1 MESSQSSLVLDGQ
14 EEKRSAVQQGPQEEA
29 LVESSCPEPGSG
41 SALTIDRSVDSDL
54 LEKIVGSDTTEI
66 TEVSVETEGLYHCEK
81 CRQNFPDSNLFSS
94 HPCLLSPSSPMTEP
108 STAVAC
114 VEKTQS
120 GCYMCPLCVEAFPLP
135 SALKQHFRTH
145 RDEPSGPVS
154 CSEPGCGFSTLD
166 RQQYQKHLRS
176 IHSLQLVSCAFR
188 SCRLAFCSLREME
201 AHRRNHFPFHC
212 TCCSFVTANAKQLS
226 DHCRGHQRSGPA
238 QREEKPDDSKALP
251 VQESEVEPNK
261 AVQDEGSLSVPE
273 NGRRHPAVRIPSLKT
288 VESQDEEE
296 EEEGAEQSRN
306 KAAIEEEEEQD
317 EEVAPNVD
325 SADVHLKAHIAKGME
340 HLYRTH
346 ICPECRRCFKKR
358 THLLEHLHLH
368 FPDPSL
374 QCPTCQHYFTS
385 KSKLRI
391 HLLRE
396 AGEKLHQCQMCE
408 YSAVERNSL
417 RRHLASVH
425 GEELEDSFYSDV
437 YPCPTCKKTFRLSQA
452 LKAHMKSHH
461 TTSDVQPLLCFQ
473 EGCSFKSMDKKEFQ
487 KHAKDSHGVK
497 AVECRHHACSAFFGT
512 KEDMEAHHRTHL
524 AFHCP
529 QCDFSCSNKNTYQ
542 RHKRQ
547 GHPGTEQL
555 HCNFCP
561 FTSFNPVEFDEH
573 VSRLHANEKIHHCPQ
588 CSFVTAH
595 KRVLGRHM
603 LLHTG
608 EKPHK
613 CKLCD
618 FRCRDETYLSKHM
631 LTHSDDKNYMCS
643 ECGYVTKWKHYLNVH
658 MRKHAGDLRY
668 QCNQCSYRC
677 HRADQ
682 LSSHKLRHQEKSLIC
697 EVCAF
702 ACKRKYELRKHM
714 RVKHSQG
721 GDYQLPVFQCKYCSY
736 NTHYR
741 QALFNHENCKHTRHR
756 EFRCALCSYCTFS
769 STSLFLHKRKV
780 HGYVPGDKEWLENYA
795 KREREITVSD
805 LPQGCCE
812 NQAVLPDKVNSTAE
826 GHVTPDGPGSIQLD
840 SHVSVVD
847 AAVANTEDILEGS
860 CVFANTNEST
870 SEALDKCS
878 QGTPS
883 KTGTGQLCIEGCIS
897 ENHVSCNGSQT
908 GAVTQEMS
916 IVEISE
922 SQKTSVDQEEC
933 CTLVLTHI
941 SNISSSDMCL
951 PSETEHVGN
960 GTLEGPLTDPKLL
973 SNQGIGAPLV
983 NRLREAEEEDM
994 VMADCEEQSD
1004 PEESEVPPKEIGGV
1018 REGLDTLEQGR
1029 THAMD
1034 VANQEILK
1042 CTISDEREEAGL
1054 SSQSRGPDKLELT
1067 HSESVLKALRKQD
1080 KDQAEALV
1088 LEGRVQ
1094 MLVVQTKAIVFR
1106 CDQCSYVTRK
1116 QTSLSQH
1123 CRSSCR
1129 ARKAVLL
1136 CGDCGVVFK
1145 QQRGL
1150 DTHRLRKCPAILK
1163 RNRFLRKTNAGPVVA
1178 EKSGEPAESHEVEHL
1193 RVKTSGMNQ
1202 SESGLSAPCSPPS
1215 SEKASQSNDMQSKL
1229 NSSEKEP
1236 SCSSEAHMAIISG
1249 HVDRTVEER
1258 LSTEDSAQSLSKEGE
1273 NIPLSIAME
1282 TDSVLPSLTSS
1293 NDTEVSESYE
1303 QVGGKFKCKSCGFTC
1318 CRLSTI
1324 DRHCTMC
1331 SNRKSKKRTLCRPK
1345 RQKTLK
1351 RVKEVEVEDAND
1363 KDFEGEEEEE
1373 VETMENIKKS
1383 KTGHRF
1389 SCPTCPFVC
1398 HQKRALDSHCKRG
1411 CLKPNEIQCQLCS
1424 FVAKSKEALN
1434 RHGVIHGKKSLSAAV
1449 EGKRPRLQCEL
1460 CSFTCK
1466 QSRCLNQHVALKHK
1480 GVKPHSCRFCEF
1492 STTRR
1497 YRLEAHESLHT
1508 GVGRLSCELCS
1519 QTFGTRSKL
1528 RLHRQRV
1535 HDKRPTH
1542 FCSFCDYS
1550 GYSLNDVNRHNLSC
1564 HTGELSHAC
1573 THCKALF
1580 SSETAL
1586 KQHCHRQHQDPTSLA
1601 CPQCNFTCHSQ
1612 ATLKGH
1618 LLRKHPQLECPTCQV
1633 VFQSRESLDDHRK
1646 THFTQRC
1653 PLCPFAARERQPLA
1667 QHLLDEHEDG
1677 APEEKPLKCAACG
1690 FSCRHQLV
1698 FEQHVRSHGGTRLY
1712 KCTDCQYSTRN
1723 RQKITW
1729 HIRIHTGE
1737 KPYHCEQCSYA
1748 CADPSRLKYHMR
1760 THQEER
1766 KYLCPECGYKCKWV
1780 NQLKYHMTKHT
1791 GDKPYK
1797 CEECDYCTNR
1807 ADALR
1812 IHRETRHREVRS
1824 FICEKCGKGFKT
1836 RFLLKTHQKKHSEE
1850 RPYVCRLCRR
1860 AFRWPAG
1867 LRHHYLTHT
1876 KQHPFHCLHCSYRAK
1891 QKFQVVKHL
1900 QRHHPEQPLEQSIGK
1915 DPGPHAVS
1923 LQQARLEVLEE
1934 GPGGGDLVQE
1944 AEELQQETGE
1954 QEQGDAGR

>member
-1 MESSQSSLVLDGQ
+1 MESSRSLFLCGQ
-14 EEKRSAVQQGPQEEA
+14 EEEHNPLQCPPKACLLEPAGTALGNSSVQNIDCAIDTA
-29 LVESSCPEPGSG
+29 L
-41 SALTIDRSVDSDL
+41 L
-54 LEKIVGSDTTEI
+54 LEKSGSTTTTEI

-81 CRQNFPDSNLFSS
+81 CTQNFPDSNLFSS
-94 HPCLLSPSSPMTEP
+94 HPCLVPICSRIAEP
-108 STAVAC
+108 LTT
-114 VEKTQS
+114 VEWAETTQS
-120 GCYMCPLCVEAFPLP
+120 ETFKCPQCGEAFPRP
-135 SALKQHFRTH
+135 SALKKHYRAH
-145 RDEPSGPVS
+145 RDEPSKPVS
-154 CSEPGCGFSTLD
+154 CSEPGCGFAAQD

-176 IHSLQLVSCAFR
+176 VHSLQLVPCAFR
-188 SCRLAFCSLREME
+188 SCRLAFCTLEEME
-201 AHRRNHFPFHC
+201 AHRRGHFPFHC
-212 TCCSFVTANAKQLS
+212 TRCDFVTTNAKQLGEHSRGHKPSNPAVEEEKS
-226 DHCRGHQRSGPA
+226 DHT
-238 QREEKPDDSKALP
+238 EALP
-251 VQESEVEPNK
+251 VQEMEADPSEAGQDVPEKSTRSLDKITSSNEGEAEKEVEGEGQQSQNK
-261 AVQDEGSLSVPE
+261 GAAEKEKEPGDMTVPTTDSKDRHFKVQRHTGSLIGFRE
-273 NGRRHPAVRIPSLKT
+273 NWLWCECVFLFPAMDWYPTSRLNPSLHFWRKWRHTDATTSPSTAHTEIVKT
-288 VESQDEEE
+288 GSCSP
-296 EEEGAEQSRN
+296 ANLR
-306 KAAIEEEEEQD
+306 
-317 EEVAPNVD
+317 
-325 SADVHLKAHIAKGME
+325 HIAKGME

-374 QCPTCQHYFTS
+374 QCPNCQHYFTS

-391 HLLRE
+391 HMQRE
-396 AGEKLHQCQMCE
+396 AGEKLHRCHLCV

-425 GEELEDSFYSDV
+425 GEEVEDNFYSDV
-437 YPCPTCKKTFRLSQA
+437 YPCPTCGKTFRLSQA

-461 TTSDVQPLLCFQ
+461 TSSEVQALVCFK
-473 EGCSFKSMDKKEFQ
+473 EGCLFKSVDKKEFQ
-487 KHAKDSHGVK
+487 RHAKDTHGVK

-512 KEDMEAHHRTHL
+512 KEDMEAHCRTHL

-529 QCDFSCSNKNTYQ
+529 QCDFSCSNKSNFQ

-547 GHPGTEQL
+547 GHPGTEEL
-555 HCNFCP
+555 RCNFCP
-561 FTSFNPVEFDEH
+561 FTSFNPVEFGEH
-573 VSRLHANEKIHHCPQ
+573 VSRLHANEKIHHCSQ

-714 RVKHSQG
+714 RIKHSQE
-721 GDYQLPVFQCKYCSY
+721 GDYQLPLFQCKYCSY
-736 NTHYR
+736 HTHYR

-795 KREREITVSD
+795 QREKENNTADVQQNGCEKQTISPDPVLNERNIVTPEVPASIERDSNHQMGRYMHASQEKSPNVTQNDCQEVSITD
-805 LPQGCCE
+805 ICE
-812 NQAVLPDKVNSTAE
+812 NQRV
-826 GHVTPDGPGSIQLD
+826 I
-840 SHVSVVD
+840 VD
-847 AAVANTEDILEGS
+847 E
-860 CVFANTNEST
+860 
-870 SEALDKCS
+870 
-878 QGTPS
+878 
-883 KTGTGQLCIEGCIS
+883 
-897 ENHVSCNGSQT
+897 
-908 GAVTQEMS
+908 
-916 IVEISE
+916 
-922 SQKTSVDQEEC
+922 EEC

-941 SNISSSDMCL
+941 SKK
-951 PSETEHVGN
+951 
-960 GTLEGPLTDPKLL
+960 TLVDPKL
-973 SNQGIGAPLV
+973 SSIEGIRAPLC
-983 NRLREAEEEDM
+983 NRLNEAEEDM
-994 VMADCEEQSD
+994 VLADCEDQSD
-1004 PEESEVPPKEIGGV
+1004 TEESDVPPKELTGLRESERKEKGG
-1018 REGLDTLEQGR
+1018 L
-1029 THAMD
+1029 
-1034 VANQEILK
+1034 
-1042 CTISDEREEAGL
+1042 L
-1054 SSQSRGPDKLELT
+1054 SEPKDRAKLEVSQ
-1067 HSESVLKALRKQD
+1067 SESVLKALRKQD

-1094 MLVVQTKAIVFR
+1094 MLVVQTKASVFR
-1106 CDQCSYVTRK
+1106 CDRCSYVTCK
-1116 QTSLSQH
+1116 QTSLNQH

-1129 ARKAVLL
+1129 SRKAVLK
-1136 CGDCGVVFK
+1136 CRDCGVVFK

-1150 DTHRLRKCPAILK
+1150 NTHRLRKCPVILK
-1163 RNRFLRKTNAGPVVA
+1163 RNSRFLHPRRTGQLVA
-1178 EKSGEPAESHEVEHL
+1178 KKSEEGNLAKGQGIEDSSKALPSEGES
-1193 RVKTSGMNQ
+1193 
-1202 SESGLSAPCSPPS
+1202 
-1215 SEKASQSNDMQSKL
+1215 
-1229 NSSEKEP
+1229 
-1236 SCSSEAHMAIISG
+1236 IS
-1249 HVDRTVEER
+1249 V
-1258 LSTEDSAQSLSKEGE
+1258 STEKQDSALTFLSLPQE
-1273 NIPLSIAME
+1273 I
-1282 TDSVLPSLTSS
+1282 
-1293 NDTEVSESYE
+1293 EVSKGYQQE
-1303 QVGGKFKCKSCGFTC
+1303 GGKYKCKNCSFTC

-1324 DRHCTMC
+1324 KRHCTAC
-1331 SNRKSKKRTLCRPK
+1331 LNRKNLA
-1345 RQKTLK
+1345 
-1351 RVKEVEVEDAND
+1351 EVEEDKA
-1363 KDFEGEEEEE
+1363 
-1373 VETMENIKKS
+1373 
-1383 KTGHRF
+1383 
-1389 SCPTCPFVC
+1389 
-1398 HQKRALDSHCKRG
+1398 ALESHCKRG

-1424 FVAKSKEALN
+1424 FVAKSKEALD
-1434 RHGVIHGKKSLSAAV
+1434 RHRLIHGKKTLSSAI
-1449 EGKRPRLQCEL
+1449 EGKRPRLQCKF
-1460 CSFTCK
+1460 CAFTCK
-1466 QSRCLNQHVALKHK
+1466 QIRCLNQHVALKHE
-1480 GVKPHSCRFCEF
+1480 GVKPYRCRFCDF

-1519 QTFGTRSKL
+1519 QTFGTN
-1528 RLHRQRV
+1528 
-1535 HDKRPTH
+1535 
-1542 FCSFCDYS
+1542 
-1550 GYSLNDVNRHNLSC
+1550 LNDVSRHNLSC

-1573 THCKALF
+1573 LHCTARF

-1586 KQHCHRQHQDPTSLA
+1586 KQHCHRQHQDPTNLA
-1601 CPQCNFTCHSQ
+1601 CPQCDFTCHSQ
-1612 ATLKGH
+1612 ATLKSH

-1633 VFQSRESLDDHRK
+1633 MFETREGLEEHRK

-1653 PLCPFAARERQPLA
+1653 PLCPFAARERQLLV
-1667 QHLLDEHEDG
+1667 QHLLDEHEEG
-1677 APEEKPLKCAACG
+1677 PPEEKPLKCAACG

-1698 FEQHVRSHGGTRLY
+1698 FEQHVRSHGGTRIY

-1791 GDKPYK
+1791 GAKPYV
-1797 CEECDYCTNR
+1797 CEECDYRTNR

-1836 RFLLKTHQKKHSEE
+1836 THLKKHSEE
-1850 RPYVCRLCRR
+1850 RPYVCRVCQR

-1915 DPGPHAVS
+1915 DPGPHTVP
-1923 LQQARLEVLEE
+1923 LQQARLGVLEE
-1934 GPGGGDLVQE
+1934 HSGAARQE
-1944 AEELQQETGE
+1944 SEEVQQEPGE
-1954 QEQGDAGR
+1954 GEGEMGQ

>member
-1 MESSQSSLVLDGQ
+1 MESRRSLFLCGQ
-14 EEKRSAVQQGPQEEA
+14 EEEHNPLQCPPKACLLEPAGTALGNSSVQNIHCAIDTA
-29 LVESSCPEPGSG
+29 L
-41 SALTIDRSVDSDL
+41 L
-54 LEKIVGSDTTEI
+54 LEKSGSTTTTEI

-81 CRQNFPDSNLFSS
+81 CTQNFPDSNLFSS
-94 HPCLLSPSSPMTEP
+94 HPCLVPICSRIAEP
-108 STAVAC
+108 LTT
-114 VEKTQS
+114 VEWAETTQS
-120 GCYMCPLCVEAFPLP
+120 ETFKCPQCGEAFPRP
-135 SALKQHFRTH
+135 SALKKHYRAH
-145 RDEPSGPVS
+145 RDEPSKPVS
-154 CSEPGCGFSTLD
+154 CSEPGCGFATQD

-176 IHSLQLVSCAFR
+176 VHSLQLVPCAFR
-188 SCRLAFCSLREME
+188 SCRLAFSTLEEME
-201 AHRRNHFPFHC
+201 AHRRGHFPFHC
-212 TCCSFVTANAKQLS
+212 TRCDFVTTSAKQLGEHSRGHKPSSPAVEEEKS
-226 DHCRGHQRSGPA
+226 DHT
-238 QREEKPDDSKALP
+238 EDLP
-251 VQESEVEPNK
+251 VQEMEANLSEAGQDVPEKSTRSLDKVTSSTEGEAEKEVEGEGQQSQNK
-261 AVQDEGSLSVPE
+261 GAAENEKEPGDMTVPTTDSKD
-273 NGRRHPAVRIPSLKT
+273 RHFK
-288 VESQDEEE
+288 
-296 EEEGAEQSRN
+296 G
-306 KAAIEEEEEQD
+306 
-317 EEVAPNVD
+317 
-325 SADVHLKAHIAKGME
+325 HIAKGME

-374 QCPTCQHYFTS
+374 QCPNCQHYFTS

-391 HLLRE
+391 HMQRE
-396 AGEKLHQCQMCE
+396 AGEKLHRCHLCV

-425 GEELEDSFYSDV
+425 GEEVDDNFYSDV
-437 YPCPTCKKTFRLSQA
+437 YPCPTCGKTFRLSQA

-461 TTSDVQPLLCFQ
+461 TSSEVQALVCFK
-473 EGCSFKSMDKKEFQ
+473 EGCLFKSVDKKEFQ
-487 KHAKDSHGVK
+487 RHAKDTHGVK

-512 KEDMEAHHRTHL
+512 KEDMEAHYRTHL

-529 QCDFSCSNKNTYQ
+529 QCDFSCSNKSNFQ

-547 GHPGTEQL
+547 GHPGSEEL
-555 HCNFCP
+555 RCNFCP
-561 FTSFNPVEFDEH
+561 FTSFNPVEFGEH
-573 VSRLHANEKIHHCPQ
+573 VSRLHANEKIHHCSQ

-714 RVKHSQG
+714 RIKHSQE
-721 GDYQLPVFQCKYCSY
+721 GDYQLPLFQCKYCSY
-736 NTHYR
+736 HTHYR

-769 STSLFLHKRKV
+769 STSLFLHKKKV

-795 KREREITVSD
+795 QREKENNTADVQQNGCEKQTISSDPVLSERNIVTPEVPASIERDSNHQLGSSGLPAMQGISDDGCDFENTSKTPSDILNQCSQATPTITGSEQLCLEGYIHASQEKSPNVTQNDCQEVSITD
-805 LPQGCCE
+805 ICE
-812 NQAVLPDKVNSTAE
+812 NQRV
-826 GHVTPDGPGSIQLD
+826 I
-840 SHVSVVD
+840 VD
-847 AAVANTEDILEGS
+847 E
-860 CVFANTNEST
+860 
-870 SEALDKCS
+870 
-878 QGTPS
+878 
-883 KTGTGQLCIEGCIS
+883 
-897 ENHVSCNGSQT
+897 
-908 GAVTQEMS
+908 
-916 IVEISE
+916 
-922 SQKTSVDQEEC
+922 EEC

-941 SNISSSDMCL
+941 SSIENVT
-951 PSETEHVGN
+951 SEK
-960 GTLEGPLTDPKLL
+960 TLVDPKL
-973 SNQGIGAPLV
+973 SSIEGIRAPLC
-983 NRLREAEEEDM
+983 NRLNEAEEDM
-994 VMADCEEQSD
+994 VLADCEEQSD
-1004 PEESEVPPKEIGGV
+1004 TEESAVPPKELTGL
-1018 REGLDTLEQGR
+1018 RESGDRLEQGR
-1029 THAMD
+1029 TVDGTIHA
-1034 VANQEILK
+1034 ILNGH
-1042 CTISDEREEAGL
+1042 ISERKEKGGL
-1054 SSQSRGPDKLELT
+1054 LSEPKGREKLEVSQS
-1067 HSESVLKALRKQD
+1067 ESILKALRKQD

-1094 MLVVQTKAIVFR
+1094 MLVVQTKASVFR
-1106 CDQCSYVTRK
+1106 CDKCSYVTCK
-1116 QTSLSQH
+1116 QTSLNQH

-1129 ARKAVLL
+1129 SRKAVLK
-1136 CGDCGVVFK
+1136 CRDCGVVFK

-1150 DTHRLRKCPAILK
+1150 NTHRLRKCPVILK
-1163 RNRFLRKTNAGPVVA
+1163 KNSRFLHPRRTGQLVAKKSEEVSLAKSQGGQPRPA
-1178 EKSGEPAESHEVEHL
+1178 EKEQLERSPDS
-1193 RVKTSGMNQ
+1193 TSNNM
-1202 SESGLSAPCSPPS
+1202 
-1215 SEKASQSNDMQSKL
+1215 KASHDVEMH
-1229 NSSEKEP
+1229 SENTRAKEIP
-1236 SCSSEAHMAIISG
+1236 SCLSQDHVVSVGTQGNTNMLDGPGIEDRSKALPSEGESIS
-1249 HVDRTVEER
+1249 V
-1258 LSTEDSAQSLSKEGE
+1258 STEKQDSALTFLTLPKE
-1273 NIPLSIAME
+1273 I
-1282 TDSVLPSLTSS
+1282 
-1293 NDTEVSESYE
+1293 EVSQGYQQE
-1303 QVGGKFKCKSCGFTC
+1303 GGKYKCKNCSFTC

-1324 DRHCTMC
+1324 NRHCTAC
-1331 SNRKSKKRTLCRPK
+1331 LNRKSATKVLCSPRQQKKLRNLA
-1345 RQKTLK
+1345 
-1351 RVKEVEVEDAND
+1351 EVEEDEAGSNAD
-1363 KDFEGEEEEE
+1363 DYEGEEEEE
-1373 VETMENIKKS
+1373 IEKDFRTKI
-1383 KTGHRF
+1383 GHRF
-1389 SCPTCPFVC
+1389 SCSSCPFVC
-1398 HQKRALDSHCKRG
+1398 HQKRALESHCKRG

-1424 FVAKSKEALN
+1424 FVAKSKEALD
-1434 RHGVIHGKKSLSAAV
+1434 RHRVIHGKKSLSSAI
-1449 EGKRPRLQCEL
+1449 EGKRPRLQCEF
-1460 CSFTCK
+1460 CAFTCK
-1466 QSRCLNQHVALKHK
+1466 QIRCLNQHVALKHE
-1480 GVKPHSCRFCEF
+1480 GVKPYRCHFCDF

-1519 QTFGTRSKL
+1519 QTFGTKSKL

-1535 HDKRPTH
+1535 HEKQPTH
-1542 FCSFCDYS
+1542 FCSLCDYS
-1550 GYSLNDVNRHNLSC
+1550 GYSLNDVSRHNLSC

-1573 THCKALF
+1573 LHCTARF

-1586 KQHCHRQHQDPTSLA
+1586 KQHCHRQHQDPTNLA
-1601 CPQCNFTCHSQ
+1601 CPQCDFTCHSQ
-1612 ATLKGH
+1612 ATLKSH

-1633 VFQSRESLDDHRK
+1633 MFETREGLEEHRK

-1653 PLCPFAARERQPLA
+1653 PLCPFAARERQLLV
-1667 QHLLDEHEDG
+1667 QHLLDEHEEG
-1677 APEEKPLKCAACG
+1677 PPEEKPLKCAACG

-1791 GDKPYK
+1791 GAKPYV
-1797 CEECDYCTNR
+1797 CEECDYRTNR

-1850 RPYVCRLCRR
+1850 RPYVCRVCQR

-1915 DPGPHAVS
+1915 DPGPHTVP
-1923 LQQARLEVLEE
+1923 LQQARLGVLEE
-1934 GPGGGDLVQE
+1934 HLGAATQE
-1944 AEELQQETGE
+1944 SEEVQQEPGE
-1954 QEQGDAGR
+1954 GEGDMGR